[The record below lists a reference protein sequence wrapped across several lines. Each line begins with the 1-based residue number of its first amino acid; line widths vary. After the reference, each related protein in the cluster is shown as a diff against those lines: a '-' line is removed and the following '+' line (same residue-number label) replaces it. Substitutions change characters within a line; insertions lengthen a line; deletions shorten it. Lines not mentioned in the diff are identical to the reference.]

1 MDNMP
6 EQHAPDNERERN
18 IVWVAYILHAVSFF
32 TGGLS
37 SIAAVIINHIKYAET
52 RDPLIA
58 SHHRWML
65 RTFWFVLLWAAICIP
80 LMFVFIGFVGGAIV
94 TIWFIYRLV
103 RGILALVD
111 SNPMPMPATLRYR
124 GDATD

>member
-6 EQHAPDNERERN
+6 EHAPDNERERK
-18 IVWVAYILHAVSFF
+18 IVWAAYILHAVSFF

-37 SIAAVIINHIKYAET
+37 SIAAVIINHIKYAESH
-52 RDPLIA
+52 DPLIA

-65 RTFWFVLLWAAICIP
+65 RTFWFALLWAAICIP
-80 LMFVFIGFVGGAIV
+80 LAIFLIGFVGFAIV
-94 TIWFIYRLV
+94 TVWIIYRLV

-111 SNPMPMPATLRYR
+111 NN
-124 GDATD
+124 